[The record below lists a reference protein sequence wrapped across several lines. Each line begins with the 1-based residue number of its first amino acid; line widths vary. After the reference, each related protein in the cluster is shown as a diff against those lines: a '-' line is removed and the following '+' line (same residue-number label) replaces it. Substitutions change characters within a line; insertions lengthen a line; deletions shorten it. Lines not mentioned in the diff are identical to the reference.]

1 MGGRDAGNV
10 VGRGGMPCR
19 TLTLTGIIDMDDHQT
34 WFITGASRGLG
45 LELVQQLLRRGHRVA
60 ATSRDAAGLRSA
72 VDWDSAHFLP
82 LAAELGSEASVAD
95 AVRAAVER
103 FGRIDVVVNN
113 AGYGQ
118 LGSLEELADAE
129 ARANFDVNV
138 FGTLNVIRQ
147 VMPRLRAQGGGHVI
161 NVSSIAGIVGGFPGW
176 GVYCATK
183 FAVGGL
189 SEALAAEAA
198 PFGVR
203 VTVVEPGYFR
213 TDFLSSGSLRLP
225 AEKLDEYT
233 LVRQSEA
240 YHEEH
245 MRGSQP
251 GDPAKAAA
259 AIIRIAGEPN
269 PPLHLLLGEDA
280 HGLAAAKLQE
290 LADERARWKDLTLS
304 TGFAEAA
311 VA

>member
-1 MGGRDAGNV
+1 MEN
-10 VGRGGMPCR
+10 
-19 TLTLTGIIDMDDHQT
+19 LQT
-34 WFITGASRGLG
+34 WFITGASRGFG

-60 ATSRDAAGLRSA
+60 ATSRDVAELRRAVGADPAG
-72 VDWDSAHFLP
+72 FLP
-82 LAAELGSEASVAD
+82 LAVDLAAEASVAD

-118 LGSLEELADAE
+118 LGSLEELTDAE

-147 VMPRLRAQGGGHVI
+147 VMPQLRAQRGGHVI
-161 NVSSIAGIVGGFPGW
+161 NISSIAGVVGGFAGW

-183 FAVGGL
+183 FAVEGL

-198 PFGVR
+198 PLGVR

-213 TDFLSSGSLRLP
+213 TDFLSSGSLRTA
-225 AEKLDEYT
+225 AEPLDAYA
-233 LVRQSEA
+233 LVRESEA
-240 YHEEH
+240 YHREH
-245 MRGSQP
+245 MLGNQP

-259 AIIRIAGEPN
+259 AIIRVAAEPE
-269 PPLHLLLGEDA
+269 PPLHLLLGQDA
-280 HGLAAAKLQE
+280 HDLATAKLQTF
-290 LADERARWKDLTLS
+290 ADEIARWREVTLS
-304 TGFAEAA
+304 TGFAAA
-311 VA
+311 AAA